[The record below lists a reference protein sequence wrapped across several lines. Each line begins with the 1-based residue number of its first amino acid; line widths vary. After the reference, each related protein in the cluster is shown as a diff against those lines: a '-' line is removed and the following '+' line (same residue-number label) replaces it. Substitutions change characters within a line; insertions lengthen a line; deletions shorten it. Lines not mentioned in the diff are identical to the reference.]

1 MRTRRLL
8 LILWWSGG
16 FCLAGSGRTIEAMAT
31 EPHFVTIA
39 LGTAGGLT
47 EANLSSYL
55 LAPVGSTDCVALDA
69 GTLFTGL
76 EAAHRKGNLAAF
88 AVPPTSPLS
97 EAGYVLTHHLKAYL
111 LTHAHLDHVA
121 GLVLNSPDDT
131 AKPILGLPA
140 TIEPLQTHLFNDQ
153 IWPNFGD
160 AGPGVPL
167 KKYHMVRLRPREA
180 YAIAGTQLTVTAFPL
195 CHAGEPSTAFL
206 LHAQGASAVYVG
218 DTGPDAVEH
227 CDALHDLWQVS
238 APLVRQGTL
247 RGIFVEIS
255 YPDDREVSRLYGHLT
270 PRWLMAELRRLAA
283 LVNADA
289 PAAALRGLTV
299 IVSHIKPSYQ
309 RAHRERALIRDQVEA
324 LNDVGVRFVFPEQGD
339 RIAF

>member
-1 MRTRRLL
+1 
-8 LILWWSGG
+8 
-16 FCLAGSGRTIEAMAT
+16 MAT

-55 LAPVGSTDCVALDA
+55 LAPVGSTDYVALDA

-76 EAAHRKGNLAAF
+76 EAANRKGNLTAF
-88 AVPPTSPLS
+88 AVPPTSALS
-97 EAGYVLTHHLKAYL
+97 VEGHVLTQHIKAYL
-111 LTHAHLDHVA
+111 LSHAHLDHVA

-131 AKPILGLPA
+131 PKPILGLPA
-140 TIEPLQTHLFNDQ
+140 TIEPLQTHLFNGK

-167 KKYHMVRLRPREA
+167 KKYQLVRLRPREA
-180 YAIAGTQLTVTAFPL
+180 YAIAGTQLTVTPFPL

-206 LHAQGASAVYVG
+206 LHAQGASALYVG

-247 RGIFVEIS
+247 RGIFVEVS
-255 YPDDREVSRLYGHLT
+255 YPDEREVSRLYGHLT
-270 PRWLMAELRRLAA
+270 PRWLMVELHRLAA
-283 LVNADA
+283 LVSPDE
-289 PAAALRGLTV
+289 PTTALRGLTV
-299 IVSHIKPSYQ
+299 MVSHIKPSYH
-309 RAHRERALIRDQVEA
+309 RAHLERAQIMEQVAA
-324 LNDVGVRFVFPEQGD
+324 LNDIGVRFVFPEQGD